1 MRRAIGWVLAM
12 LVLSAGLILWRAPQ
26 VAVLVGEG
34 FPGAV
39 WPASGSFAPVAGASV
54 VTDPPLASPP
64 PDEALIRL
72 AESGGRAL
80 LFSQDGV
87 LRAEAYGEGVDR
99 EILLNS
105 YSMVKSL
112 VGALVLRAVADGK
125 IVGLETDLRDIL
137 GPTAPGISV
146 GAALS
151 MTSGLV
157 MAEEPPKGPQ
167 SLDDEG
173 GYSAWGPLARLHAF
187 GIRAVL
193 PDLRV
198 DPALTGAFHYQSANT
213 ALLGLV
219 LETVYRRPLPDI
231 LSNEIWSPAGA
242 ATAQWR
248 LTPAGDGVSAYC
260 CLYARAIDWLKVGEF
275 LLHNGRAEPFLPPD
289 LWRAFILPDLLPQV
303 RQQGSYGWHLRHD
316 VLDRPGAGI
325 AGPFAYMTGLDGQA
339 AYLIPG
345 SDAVVVRFGA
355 QVQLL
360 HSTIYDLF
368 PLVDLPHGPDS
379 PSPATP

>member
-1 MRRAIGWVLAM
+1 MRRAIGWALALLVLA
-12 LVLSAGLILWRAPQ
+12 LGLILWRAPQ
-26 VAVLVGEG
+26 IAVLVGEG

-39 WPASGSFAPVAGASV
+39 WPVPGNFAPVAGAQI
-54 VTDPPLASPP
+54 VTDPPNAPAH
-64 PDEALIRL
+64 PDAALNRL

-80 LFSQDGV
+80 LFSQGGV
-87 LRAEAYGEGVDR
+87 LRAEAYGDGVGR
-99 EILLNS
+99 KTLLNS

-112 VGALVLRAVADGK
+112 VGALVLRAVADRR
-125 IVGLETDLRDIL
+125 IAGLDTDLRDIL
-137 GPTAPGISV
+137 GPTAPGITI
-146 GAALS
+146 GAALN
-151 MTSGLV
+151 MTSGLA

-187 GIRAVL
+187 GIRTVL

-198 DPALTGAFHYQSANT
+198 DPALAGEFHYQSANT

-219 LETVYRRPLPDI
+219 LERVHGRPLPEI
-231 LSNEIWSPAGA
+231 LSDQIWRPAGA

-275 LLHNGRAEPFLPPD
+275 LLHNGGAEPFLPPD
-289 LWRAFILPDLLPQV
+289 LWRTFVLPDLLPQV
-303 RQQGSYGWHLRHD
+303 RLRGSYGRHIRHD
-316 VLDRPGAGI
+316 VLDRAGAGI
-325 AGPFAYMTGLDGQA
+325 AGPFAYMTGLEGQIV
-339 AYLIPG
+339 YLIPG
-345 SDAVVVRFGA
+345 SDTVVARFGA
-355 QVQLL
+355 EVQLL

-368 PLVDLPHGPDS
+368 P
-379 PSPATP
+379 AAE

>member
-1 MRRAIGWVLAM
+1 MKRPIGWALALLVLAAV
-12 LVLSAGLILWRAPQ
+12 LVLWRAPQ

-39 WPASGSFAPVAGASV
+39 WPAPGRFAPVAGVAA
-54 VTDPPLASPP
+54 VTDPSPASAPS
-64 PDEALIRL
+64 DVALNRL

-80 LFSQDGV
+80 LFSQGGV
-87 LRAEAYGEGVDR
+87 LRAEAYGEGIGR
-99 EILLNS
+99 ESLLNS

-112 VGALVLRAVADGK
+112 VGALVLRAVAEGR
-125 IVGLETDLRDIL
+125 IAGLETDLRDIL
-137 GPTAPGISV
+137 GPEAPAITI

-151 MTSGLV
+151 MTSGLF

-187 GIRAVL
+187 GIRTVL

-198 DPALTGAFHYQSANT
+198 DPALAGAFHYQSANT
-213 ALLGLV
+213 ALLGLA
-219 LETVYRRPLPDI
+219 LETVYNRPLPDI
-231 LSNEIWSPAGA
+231 LSDQIWRPAGA

-260 CLYARAIDWLKVGEF
+260 CLYARPIDWLKVGEF
-275 LLHNGRAEPFLPPD
+275 LVQNGGAEPFLPPD
-289 LWRAFILPDLLPQV
+289 LWRVFVLPDLAPEL

-316 VLDRPGAGI
+316 VLDREGAGI
-325 AGPFAYMTGLDGQA
+325 AGPLAYMTGFDGQIV
-339 AYLIPG
+339 YLIPG
-345 SDAVVVRFGA
+345 SDTVVVRFGA
-355 QVQLL
+355 RVQLL

-368 PLVDLPHGPDS
+368 PP
-379 PSPATP
+379 TY